1 MPLQYGREVS
11 LLRTKARYNG
21 LEDSMVGMGVGIG
34 LEWWLV
40 GGHLLVLV

>member
-21 LEDSMVGMGVGIG
+21 LEDSMVGMGVGI
-34 LEWWLV
+34 WV
-40 GGHLLVLV
+40 GVVACRGHLLILV